1 MSSVD
6 SAQSTNKK
14 VTKIFEDNSSSK
26 PHVFQYGLLLVILSA
41 CGETYCAMKYT
52 IQYQESKTF
61 HTRVFDC
68 TDFLTENLTDK
79 SSGL

>member
-14 VTKIFEDNSSSK
+14 VTECEDNSSSK
-26 PHVFQYGLLLVILSA
+26 KPYVIQYALLLVILSA
-41 CGETYCAMKYT
+41 CSETYCAMKYT

-79 SSGL
+79 STGL